1 MNSNRAPVNTD
12 RALAAI
18 ADLIRRETGM
28 SISPSRQAALR
39 GAIDR
44 AAPGLGA
51 DGFARAAQEP
61 SRHRELVDR
70 LIDEVTIQETAF
82 LRDADQLDLITW
94 PSLASTARE
103 SRSGPIR
110 VWSAACASGE
120 EAYTLALLAAESF
133 APARAPVE
141 VLGTD
146 VSRAAL
152 AAAREG
158 RYRERAVRALSP
170 ELRGRYFDRQPD
182 GSYVVTGELRGLVR
196 FGRHNL
202 VSDPVPPLGED
213 QFDVIVCRNVLIY
226 FDASVAGLVIDRLER
241 SLSQNGTIVLGAT
254 DALTR
259 TVPGQRPQPERA
271 SRTRP
276 TPEDR
281 PRPQRAGSPAAPR
294 SGSREDHLKAAV
306 RAADLGDR
314 QSALD
319 QIAAMIAENPLD
331 AETQFIHGLIAL
343 EADQPGPAATSLRRA
358 LYADPRF
365 AVAAF
370 ALGRAYDALSD
381 VAAARRA
388 YEQALRTLDPDD
400 DRHELMLQQIQVNDI
415 AAACRIRL
423 GGAG

>member
-1 MNSNRAPVNTD
+1 MNG
-12 RALAAI
+12 ALAAV
-18 ADLIRRETGM
+18 ADLVRRETGM

-39 GAIDR
+39 AAVDR

-51 DGFARAAQEP
+51 DGFAQAAQEP

-82 LRDADQLDLITW
+82 MRDGDQLELIAW
-94 PSLASTARE
+94 PSLACTARE
-103 SRSGPIR
+103 ARSGPIR

-182 GSYVVTGELRGLVR
+182 GSYVVTEELRGLVR
-196 FGRHNL
+196 FSRHNL
-202 VSDPVPPLGED
+202 VRDPVPPPGED
-213 QFDVIVCRNVLIY
+213 RFDVVVCRNVLIY
-226 FDASVAGLVIDRLER
+226 FDASVAGPVVDQLER
-241 SLSQNGTIVLGAT
+241 SLSQHGIVVLGAT

-259 TVPGQRPQPERA
+259 TVPAQRPQPGPA
-271 SRTRP
+271 SRAGLP
-276 TPEDR
+276 AEVR
-281 PRPQRAGSPAAPR
+281 PRPERAGALADSR
-294 SGSREDHLKAAV
+294 SGSREDRLKAAV

-314 QSALD
+314 GSALD
-319 QIAAMIAENPLD
+319 QVAALIAEDPLD

-343 EADQPGPAATSLRRA
+343 EAAQPDLAAAALRRA

-381 VAAARRA
+381 FAAARRA
-388 YEQALRTLDPDD
+388 YQQALDALDPDD

>member
-1 MNSNRAPVNTD
+1 VNSNRAPVNMD
-12 RALAAI
+12 RTLAAV

-94 PSLASTARE
+94 PSLACTARE

-141 VLGTD
+141 ILGTD

-170 ELRGRYFDRQPD
+170 ELRGRYFARQPD

-202 VSDPVPPLGED
+202 VSDQVPPLGED
-213 QFDVIVCRNVLIY
+213 RFDVIVCRNVLIY

-254 DALTR
+254 DALSR
-259 TVPGQRPQPERA
+259 TVPGQRPQPEQA

-276 TPEDR
+276 APEAR
-281 PRPQRAGSPAAPR
+281 PRPQRAGSLAAPR
-294 SGSREDHLKAAV
+294 SESREDHLKSAV

-314 QSALD
+314 HSALD
-319 QIAAMIAENPLD
+319 QFAALIDENPLD

-343 EADQPGPAATSLRRA
+343 EAGQPGLAATSLRRA

-381 VAAARRA
+381 VVAARRA
-388 YEQALRTLDPDD
+388 YEQALRTIDPDD

>member
-1 MNSNRAPVNTD
+1 MSRT
-12 RALAAI
+12 LAVV
-18 ADLIRRETGM
+18 ADLVRRETGM
-28 SISPSRQAALR
+28 TIPPSRDAALR

-51 DGFARAAQEP
+51 DGFAHAAQEP
-61 SRHRELVDR
+61 WRHRELVDR

-82 LRDADQLDLITW
+82 MRDGDQLDLIAW
-94 PSLASTARE
+94 RSLAGSARE

-133 APARAPVE
+133 APAQAPVD

-152 AAAREG
+152 TAAVAG
-158 RYRERAVRALSP
+158 RYRERSVRALSP

-182 GSYVVTGELRGLVR
+182 GSYVVTEELRGLVR
-196 FGRHNL
+196 FSRHNL
-202 VSDPVPPLGED
+202 VRDPVPPLGED
-213 QFDVIVCRNVLIY
+213 RFDVVVCRNVLIY
-226 FDASVAGLVIDRLER
+226 FDASVAGPVIDRLER
-241 SLSQNGTIVLGAT
+241 SLSQNGIIVLGAT

-259 TVPGQRPQPERA
+259 TVPAQRPQPGLAARTGLMPEGRLRPERA
-271 SRTRP
+271 G
-276 TPEDR
+276 
-281 PRPQRAGSPAAPR
+281 ALAASR
-294 SGSREDHLKAAV
+294 SGSRGDRLKAAV

-314 QSALD
+314 RSALD
-319 QIAAMIAENPLD
+319 QVAALIAEDPLD

-343 EADQPGPAATSLRRA
+343 EAGQPGLAAAALRRA

-381 VAAARRA
+381 FAAARRA
-388 YEQALRTLDPDD
+388 YQQALHTLDPDD